1 MQFVD
6 PDLSAISAA
15 VTALEELSL
24 NKDRTR
30 WVIKHVEITKRLVK
44 RVSFSNLVHVNNA
57 SIDFKGFFKRQFA
70 NQ

>member
-1 MQFVD
+1 MAGRNPQVQFVD

-30 WVIKHVEITKRLVK
+30 WVIKHVGNYKEVGKMRFILT
-44 RVSFSNLVHVNNA
+44 SCSC
-57 SIDFKGFFKRQFA
+57 
-70 NQ
+70 